1 MSVIP
6 TAATR
11 GRIAAAAISIS
22 ISIGIGTVVLAAC
35 SPGEFDLRQQPEL
48 AQIFEHRSGRI
59 AYMDV
64 DGNIYTVDQR
74 GGSQTT
80 VTADAVLPSDGQGLL
95 RYYQFP
101 AWAPNGERLAFVRI
115 QGVDQQATSTA
126 VITTD
131 PDGTAATEAFTSG
144 ESRPSYL
151 YWSPDSAHL
160 TFVTNSGTGA
170 AWSLQLVPAG
180 GGEAT
185 VVDAGS
191 PLYWCWTRDGQTVLI
206 HAGGSGFGSRSRVA
220 FVNVF
225 GYIYEEGLQLRPGPF
240 RAPGCSPRGDRIL
253 VAAQSGGQSNLIM
266 TSRSGDVLESIG
278 RSDSALTFSWSP
290 DSKQVA
296 YVGQEGA
303 IGDLH
308 VVDVASPNAEP
319 LAVTDQSLVMA
330 FFWSPDSD
338 KIAYFV
344 QHVAPPDPENP
355 EAEQPF
361 QLTLFIH
368 NLKKERVREVFTF
381 RPTPHFMDVV
391 LNFDQYYQ
399 SVRIWSPNSR
409 HVLFSVLMPES
420 NLPVLAVAKA
430 DSGLYPRGVVRGLVG
445 FWSWQ

>member
-1 MSVIP
+1 MTRSR
-6 TAATR
+6 ATR
-11 GRIAAAAISIS
+11 PPVARRWSGALLAGGAL
-22 ISIGIGTVVLAAC
+22 VLAAC
-35 SPGEFDLRQQPEL
+35 SPSELDLRQQSEL
-48 AQIFEHRSGRI
+48 SQIFERHSGRI

-74 GGSQTT
+74 GSGQEN

-101 AWAPNGERLAFVRI
+101 VWAPSGERLAFVRI

-144 ESRPSYL
+144 EALPNYL

-160 TFVTNSGTGA
+160 TFVTNAGTGA
-170 AWSLQLVPAG
+170 AWSLQLVPEG

-191 PLYWCWTRDGQTVLI
+191 PLYWCWTPDGQTVLI
-206 HAGGSGFGSRSRVA
+206 HAGGSGISSRSRIA

-240 RAPGCSPRGDRIL
+240 RAPGCSPHGDRIL
-253 VAAQSGGQSNLIM
+253 VAAQSGGQSSLIM
-266 TSRSGDVLESIG
+266 TSRSGDVLEAIG
-278 RSDSALTFSWSP
+278 RSDNALTFSWSP
-290 DSKQVA
+290 DGQRVA
-296 YVGQEGA
+296 YVGQEGP

-308 VVDVASPNAEP
+308 VVDVASPDAEP
-319 LAVTDQSLVMA
+319 LAITDQQLVMA
-330 FFWSPDSD
+330 FFWSPDSE

-344 QHVAPPDPENP
+344 QHTPPPDPENP
-355 EAEQPF
+355 DAEQPF
-361 QLTLFIH
+361 QLTLLIH
-368 NLKKERVREVFTF
+368 NLRKEETREVFSF
-381 RPTPHFMDVV
+381 RPAPHFMDVV
-391 LNFDQYYQ
+391 LNFDQYSQ

-409 HVLFSVLMPES
+409 HVLFSLLMPES
-420 NLPVLAVAKA
+420 NLPVIAAAKA
-430 DSGLYPRGVVRGLVG
+430 DSGLYPAGVVRGLVG